1 MKVLKKAGTVVVSV
15 LLWVV
20 ILVAALYAF
29 TTMATRDNQNVA
41 DLFGYTPMA
50 VQSDSMAPTFEK
62 GDLIL
67 IKKCDTSTLKE
78 GDIICFHTI
87 INNEYAL
94 NTHRIQ
100 SIVEQGGARSY
111 TTLGDNNN
119 GIADTHVISD
129 GDIVGKYVGKVQK
142 LGTVMDFLSGSTGF
156 LLVIVLPMLL
166 FFIYQIYHLIMISI
180 RLKKAI
186 AVETAREQELERQ
199 KVAAGS
205 QPQQDAEAAK
215 AALEEARRLREELLE
230 TYPNLTF
237 DLCPGWE
244 MYEGFERDERW
255 RGFIEKYAGRLIY
268 GTDTSGS
275 DWEGRIECLRSSLET
290 DAVYINADG
299 YRCKGLKLSDEAL
312 KKIYR
317 DTYRSVIQPGN
328 PKPIDD
334 KAVKEEYLPIAL
346 EWTKR
351 MYPNPAEQEK
361 IKEKLLAL
369 VEK

>member
-1 MKVLKKAGTVVVSV
+1 MPVERADKKEKKMKVLKKAGTVVVSV

-215 AALEEARRLREELLE
+215 AALEEARRLREE
-230 TYPNLTF
+230 
-237 DLCPGWE
+237 
-244 MYEGFERDERW
+244 
-255 RGFIEKYAGRLIY
+255 A
-268 GTDTSGS
+268 
-275 DWEGRIECLRSSLET
+275 
-290 DAVYINADG
+290 
-299 YRCKGLKLSDEAL
+299 EAIRAKAEEEL
-312 KKIYR
+312 ARAKKEN
-317 DTYRSVIQPGN
+317 GE
-328 PKPIDD
+328 D
-334 KAVKEEYLPIAL
+334 KQA
-346 EWTKR
+346 
-351 MYPNPAEQEK
+351 
-361 IKEKLLAL
+361 
-369 VEK
+369 

>member
-180 RLKKAI
+180 RLKKAV
-186 AVETAREQELERQ
+186 AVETAKETAIAQEKAARNAAQ
-199 KVAAGS
+199 NTVAVQNAADS
-205 QPQQDAEAAK
+205 SKAAADEAEAAK
-215 AALEEARRLREELLE
+215 AALEEAKRLREEAEAIRAKAEAELAQAKSQQSQTE
-230 TYPNLTF
+230 
-237 DLCPGWE
+237 
-244 MYEGFERDERW
+244 
-255 RGFIEKYAGRLIY
+255 AGNASQK
-268 GTDTSGS
+268 DVS
-275 DWEGRIECLRSSLET
+275 DH
-290 DAVYINADG
+290 
-299 YRCKGLKLSDEAL
+299 
-312 KKIYR
+312 
-317 DTYRSVIQPGN
+317 
-328 PKPIDD
+328 KP
-334 KAVKEEYLPIAL
+334 
-346 EWTKR
+346 
-351 MYPNPAEQEK
+351 EQEETK
-361 IKEKLLAL
+361 S
-369 VEK
+369 